1 MDAAKLVQFVV
12 YFVVDQRLVVVR
24 RVITNYVEHGVGIQ
38 LVHHLHTV
46 KVDHHSTAE
55 NRSQKFTKFNTFN
68 EAGWSTNYIHK
79 IFLKYLDMICLLINF
94 YLQKINP
101 YTGTVNSLYYACT

>member
-12 YFVVDQRLVVVR
+12 YFVVDQSLVVVR
-24 RVITNYVEHGVGIQ
+24 RVITNYVEHSVGIQ

-55 NRSQKFTKFNTFN
+55 NRSQKFTKLIHLTKL
-68 EAGWSTNYIHK
+68 GGPQVISTRS
-79 IFLKYLDMICLLINF
+79 
-94 YLQKINP
+94 
-101 YTGTVNSLYYACT
+101 SLNI